1 MVELVSH
8 ALPVVESMGSIAV
21 FITDLPSD
29 KVKSVGEIV
38 NFSEDSELELE
49 VVVELG
55 SCVVD
60 DVGAS

>member
-1 MVELVSH
+1 MSH
-8 ALPVVESMGSIAV
+8 SLPVVESMGSIAV

-29 KVKSVGEIV
+29 KVKSMGEIV
-38 NFSEDSELELE
+38 DFSEESELELE
-49 VVVELG
+49 VVVESG

>member
-1 MVELVSH
+1 M
-8 ALPVVESMGSIAV
+8 PVVESMGSVAV

-38 NFSEDSELELE
+38 DFSKDSELELE
-49 VVVELG
+49 VVVESG

>member
-1 MVELVSH
+1 MSH

-29 KVKSVGEIV
+29 KVKSMGEIV
-38 NFSEDSELELE
+38 DFSKDSELELE
-49 VVVELG
+49 VVVESG
-55 SCVVD
+55 SCIVD

>member
-8 ALPVVESMGSIAV
+8 VLPVVESMGSVAV

-29 KVKSVGEIV
+29 KVKSVGEIGD
-38 NFSEDSELELE
+38 FSEDSELELE
-49 VVVELG
+49 VVVESG
-55 SCVVD
+55 GCVVD